1 MVRFHSQYKVE
12 KPRVANKTK
21 KVLKTYKR
29 TNHITNIKN
38 NTYFSDVSRCRP
50 LYRPESGDCQLCGG
64 WRAPGLED
72 TRYPDRHSLAQSGPD
87 QALASGRPHLLSS
100 GVGSGL
106 LREWRHQLC
115 DSPHRG
121 EGGVWKTFSAQDRGR
136 DRLSTQQGVWAVPWA
151 WNNRFLEYSI
161 LCW

>member
-1 MVRFHSQYKVE
+1 MDMVRFHLQYKVE

-29 TNHITNIKN
+29 TNHITNITN
-38 NTYFSDVSRCRP
+38 NIYFSDVSRCRP

-72 TRYPDRHSLAQSGPD
+72 TRYPDRDSLAQSGPD

-106 LREWRHQLC
+106 LRE
-115 DSPHRG
+115 
-121 EGGVWKTFSAQDRGR
+121 
-136 DRLSTQQGVWAVPWA
+136 
-151 WNNRFLEYSI
+151 
-161 LCW
+161 